1 MEGVFNSSYEIFK
14 KKVFDTFL
22 KVPKVNDAM
31 VFNKDEVE
39 VKMNWQVSND
49 LSVCAE
55 FLKSLI
61 TKTSF

>member
-1 MEGVFNSSYEIFK
+1 MEGVFDSSYEIFK
-14 KKVFDTFL
+14 KKEK

-31 VFNKDEVE
+31 VLNKDEVE
-39 VKMNWQVSND
+39 LNMNWQVSKD

-55 FLKSLI
+55 YLKSLI

>member
-1 MEGVFNSSYEIFK
+1 MLPRRKRKLWHRSLHVEGVFNSSYEIFK

-39 VKMNWQVSND
+39 VKMN
-49 LSVCAE
+49 
-55 FLKSLI
+55 
-61 TKTSF
+61 